1 VQHTTAW
8 GKFISRLKVL
18 NLPLAIDWM
27 GVLLGTLGA
36 LLDRVWERL
45 NSIKETREVKNRLS
59 MGLDSIR
66 LYKQSSEASRIS
78 GKALVDKLES
88 LDPHKIAQE
97 AVEIL
102 TMATRF
108 FEDFKGVLLSIRMF
122 GKECRAL
129 NSGDLVVL
137 MEVARRRMPDIYE
150 IMNYFGRN
158 YDPKTDSLNLENLP
172 MVLKTRGPKGVWK
185 ESDELS
191 KEVEKKK
198 EFVDRILKKM
208 TVIRKQR
215 IVIRDRGPL
224 IKFNHSLEALTR
236 EAKRLKVTKETS
248 AELRRQAPPW
258 FLGVAGIVDGLGEA
272 LRGRSR
278 PFIR

>member
-1 VQHTTAW
+1 
-8 GKFISRLKVL
+8 
-18 NLPLAIDWM
+18 LPLAIDWT

-59 MGLDSIR
+59 MGLDSIK
-66 LYKQSSEASRIS
+66 LYKQSYEASRIS

-88 LDPHKIAQE
+88 LDPHKISQE
-97 AVEIL
+97 AVEVL

-129 NSGDLVVL
+129 VSGDLVVL
-137 MEVARRRMPDIYE
+137 MKEVERRMPDIYE

-158 YDPKTDSLNLENLP
+158 YDPETDSLNLENLP
-172 MVLKTRGPKGVWK
+172 MVLKTCGLKGVWK

-198 EFVDRILKKM
+198 EFVDRIQKKM

-215 IVIRDRGPL
+215 IVIRDRRPL
-224 IKFNHSLEALTR
+224 IEFNHSLEALIR

-258 FLGVAGIVDGLGEA
+258 FLGVADIVDGLGEA
-272 LRGRSR
+272 LRGRRR